1 MWLVSLCIRHYLF
14 LSTPKCTHPK
24 YVALKPTV
32 ECVFA
37 ELQEASEDTQTRFKA
52 EKQSRKQLD
61 MKITALEEELT
72 DLRVEKETLERV
84 RLVLALQRSAGFQL
98 FLKLNPPFL

>member
-1 MWLVSLCIRHYLF
+1 MCRRHCSF
-14 LSTPKCTHPK
+14 PSAPKCANLKHVVLKTTVK
-24 YVALKPTV
+24 YI
-32 ECVFA
+32 FA

-84 RLVLALQRSAGFQL
+84 CLVLALQRGAGFQL
-98 FLKLNPPFL
+98 CAEI